1 MTEVRCPS
9 GRNFSVFST
18 LLRGSHRLSHPRF
31 LQYDTFGTQIDKF
44 CQSPLV
50 SIFTFHAAVRCRN
63 SHSENARPG
72 FFLRLLSLALFR
84 RPGSLWC
91 ASAILIRARLQRLRK
106 NLGLVSGHRVSAMPQ
121 VLRNQTP
128 LGVCVRTGF
137 WAIRWNEELENA
149 APEGRTSLAQRFKRW
164 EKWEE

>member
-18 LLRGSHRLSHPRF
+18 LLRGSHRLSHPRL

-72 FFLRLLSLALFR
+72 FFCVCFRLHFSDGLAACGVQARFLSGHAFKGCGKTWGWYQGTAFQRCRKFFEIR
-84 RPGSLWC
+84 RP
-91 ASAILIRARLQRLRK
+91 
-106 NLGLVSGHRVSAMPQ
+106 
-121 VLRNQTP
+121 
-128 LGVCVRTGF
+128 
-137 WAIRWNEELENA
+137 
-149 APEGRTSLAQRFKRW
+149 
-164 EKWEE
+164 